1 MGLLMELLMDVL
13 SDGDAHVIARGG
25 WMFELFLKAFCGRLT
40 LLRVQISHRVID
52 AWTSVSATRSE
63 MV

>member
-1 MGLLMELLMDVL
+1 MDVL

-25 WMFELFLKAFCGRLT
+25 WMFELFLKAFCRRLT

>member
-25 WMFELFLKAFCGRLT
+25 WMFELFFEGF
-40 LLRVQISHRVID
+40 LRPFDSSPSSDQSSSDRCMDECERHQK
-52 AWTSVSATRSE
+52 
-63 MV
+63 